1 MKPGLQTLLFL
12 TLSTFTATF
21 RNNQA
26 KKQDTVIFYPPSEV
40 QKMCLFQTKLRR
52 AALRILKRRQSNK
65 AKLNVAP
72 KNR

>member
-1 MKPGLQTLLFL
+1 MFTVTL
-12 TLSTFTATF
+12 

-26 KKQDTVIFYPPSEV
+26 KKYDTVIFYPPSGV
-40 QKMCLFQTKLRR
+40 QKVGLFQTKLRR